1 MIELNEEVMTAL
13 NKVCR
18 RIASKYYVTGYDKK
32 DIYQEA
38 YVIGLEI
45 LEKYEPERN
54 HKVENFLNVSINNR
68 FQNFIRLKSENKKN
82 CGCDDCQSCKKCRY
96 REAKSKVIHTQQF
109 TENFDYTDPV
119 QYYRDKLND
128 LLPLID
134 LRLPASMRD
143 DWRRILDGS
152 HVVRSRRFEIL
163 DEIREIVKEH
173 DEQIDM
179 DSRKSQEKNY
189 EFGWDSELDSV
200 TKQQNVYFFI
210 ESDNHLVKIYMDE
223 EACSIWLS
231 RLAGTA
237 RQAYMKLKDGIDA
250 DREEILELARV
261 IDNIG
266 VWDV

>member
-32 DIYQEA
+32 DVYQEA
-38 YVIGLEI
+38 YLIGLEI

-82 CGCDDCQSCKKCRY
+82 CGCDEYQSCKKCRY

-109 TENFDYTDPV
+109 TENFDYTSEAEF
-119 QYYRDKLND
+119 YREKLND
-128 LLPLID
+128 LLPVID
-134 LRLPASMRD
+134 LKLPVSMRD
-143 DWRRILDGS
+143 DWRRILEDS
-152 HVVRSRRFEIL
+152 HVVRSRKNEIL

-173 DEQIDM
+173 ESEIDQT
-179 DSRKSQEKNY
+179 SKKEKPPEY
-189 EFGWDSELDSV
+189 EFGWESEKDSV
-200 TKQQNVYFFI
+200 TNNSVSYFFI
-210 ESDNHLVKIYMDE
+210 EDNFHLVKIYMDE

-231 RLAGTA
+231 RLSGVP
-237 RQAYMKLKDGIDA
+237 RQAYIKLRDGVDT
-250 DREEILELARV
+250 DRDEILELAS
-261 IDNIG
+261 IINKLG